1 MDNNKGVLNKGIFG
15 STIANDF
22 SRIGPGA
29 SKLLVSS
36 ESNMTDQ
43 NNV

>member
-22 SRIGPGA
+22 SKIGPDA
-29 SKLLVSS
+29 KKLLVKDQSKM
-36 ESNMTDQ
+36 NDQ
-43 NNV
+43 NNI